1 MGRATVFDAFQAV
14 TGATQTVLG
23 TLDKEYKAQAA
34 IELQNAQL
42 QNAEAFD
49 SFLLDMQNSGDWE
62 NYEKNWE
69 SFKAKAYNAG
79 AQNLSSPYARK
90 LYDSQYKEAEMRQ
103 RLTVRHAADQKRR
116 LETVTN
122 GYALVNRMAQSNTY
136 ADKEVTLEDGSVYTK
151 TAGEQK
157 MEDIQK
163 TLLTMYD
170 GGLIDYAQLNQHMKE
185 AAANVMLTDMVKAG
199 QAAVDNMGSLEEVL
213 DTVGNYK
220 GSYTSVAGDTVSQD
234 MVMDKAK
241 GAAASYFKEKQALR
255 YQESEQGA
263 SKIYAELLP
272 ALRGGDMDAAEEIA
286 KRGLAYIQ
294 AQDEK
299 YKGDG
304 FSAALRDEYVQKF
317 SIFDNIRKLGKHGAL
332 AQMNKNDIVDY
343 LQFLMKNGITITD
356 EDGKQR
362 VEHFSA
368 KQLLDHIRHDVM
380 PKMIEAQPER
390 EPLIQATWG
399 GALLRFV
406 DTLLSSEYAPPG
418 VADYVNDLDKTVEN
432 ILQEKEGYHW
442 AQTPKGKNEITYMQ
456 SLVKAQIL
464 SHAAEWTV
472 KDGHFNVD
480 GLKEVVDNA
489 VDSVYTAEIKK
500 NSDDKAVVQTAQA
513 QAATRDLGPWGEDI
527 ETDKSKEQKLRL
539 VNVAADRTAKSE
551 NISVNEAGEKYNKIV
566 RDDGSILLT
575 DKDGTPR
582 YLATITTDKK
592 GKEIYD
598 ALPVEKDASGNL
610 RAVKPE
616 KTSKEIAK
624 DTEEFKRKARSIQLY
639 NSTEGNYGSVRFKDQ
654 FLNKIEK
661 LPSENQDIFLE
672 AIKELEAEIKKN
684 QSQVLKKRF
693 GNCMRKNYRKGK
705 DNYGRYIGTGSI
717 YT

>member
-23 TLDKEYKAQAA
+23 TMDKEYRAQAA

-49 SFLLDMQNSGDWE
+49 GFLMDMQNSGDWE

-136 ADKEVTLEDGSVYTK
+136 ADKEVTLEDGSVYTR

-199 QAAVDNMGSLEEVL
+199 QAAVDNMGNLEEVL

-234 MVMDKAK
+234 MVMDRAK

-272 ALRGGDMDAAEEIA
+272 VLSKGDMDAALEIA

-304 FSAALRDEYVQKF
+304 LSAALRDEYVQKF
-317 SIFDNIRKLGKHGAL
+317 SIFDNIRKAGGGKYGTL

-368 KQLLDHIRHDVM
+368 KQLLDHIRRDVM
-380 PKMIEAQPER
+380 PKMIEAQPDR

-406 DTLLSSEYAPPG
+406 DTLFSREYAPPG
-418 VADYVNDLDKTVEN
+418 VADYVQDLDKTVEN

-456 SLVKAQIL
+456 ALVKAQIL

-527 ETDKSKEQKLRL
+527 ETDKSKEQKGRL

-566 RDDGSILLT
+566 RDDGTILLT
-575 DKDGTPR
+575 DKDGKPR

-624 DTEEFKRKARSIQLY
+624 DTERFKREALGMNLFGDDETGAYIAEDYSR
-639 NSTEGNYGSVRFKDQ
+639 RFK
-654 FLNKIEK
+654 LYVGKIA
-661 LPSENQDIFLE
+661 PENQSLFLE
-672 AIKELEAEIKKN
+672 AQKKVQKDIQDNNTFNRSELRNAEEAIIELYEKKL
-684 QSQVLKKRF
+684 QERA
-693 GNCMRKNYRKGK
+693 R
-705 DNYGRYIGTGSI
+705 
-717 YT
+717 